1 MDIQTVDQ
9 QYQQL
14 QQEAQGVMQS
24 LQTLAGKLK
33 MAADGGNQDAREWL
47 LDLKELAIN
56 IQQEQ
61 QQVMAVMQ
69 ALHQAMQNQSQPQWQ
84 PGYPQTPQQQGY
96 GQPAMQQQGQ
106 GGGFLSSFLNSG
118 FGRAIELGAGFGIG
132 DDLIN
137 SIF

>member
-1 MDIQTVDQ
+1 
-9 QYQQL
+9 
-14 QQEAQGVMQS
+14 
-24 LQTLAGKLK
+24 LK
-33 MAADGGNQDAREWL
+33 TAADGGNQDAREWL
-47 LDLKELAIN
+47 LDLKELALN

-61 QQVMAVMQ
+61 QQVMSVMQ

-96 GQPAMQQQGQ
+96 GQPAMQQGQ
-106 GGGFLSSFLNSG
+106 GSGGFLSSFLNSG

>member
-33 MAADGGNQDAREWL
+33 AAADGGNQDAREWL
-47 LDLKELAIN
+47 LDLKELALN
-56 IQQEQ
+56 VQQEQ
-61 QQVMAVMQ
+61 QQVMAVMP
-69 ALHQAMQNQSQPQWQ
+69 ALHQAMQNAQSQWQ
-84 PGYPQTPQQQGY
+84 PGYPQTPQPQGY
-96 GQPAMQQQGQ
+96 GQSGMQTRQ
-106 GGGFLSSFLNSG
+106 GGGFLSNFLNSG

>member
-33 MAADGGNQDAREWL
+33 TAADGGNQDAREWL
-47 LDLKELAIN
+47 LDLKELALN

-69 ALHQAMQNQSQPQWQ
+69 ALHQAMQNAQNQWQ
-84 PGYPQTPQQQGY
+84 PGYPQTPQSQGY
-96 GQPAMQQQGQ
+96 GQPAMQQGQG